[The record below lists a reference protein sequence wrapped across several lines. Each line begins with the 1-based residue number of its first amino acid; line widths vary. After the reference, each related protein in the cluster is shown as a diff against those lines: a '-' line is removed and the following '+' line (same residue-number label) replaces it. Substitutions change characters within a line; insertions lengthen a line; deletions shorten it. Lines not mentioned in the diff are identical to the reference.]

1 MHDAFLQMPLKQ
13 NLKVKKN
20 SSPPPADT
28 IAVVD
33 SSIHKAAL
41 IVPANANTGNKPL
54 FQQHLLKPQHIN
66 AQYSERF
73 TPDWFTLSLIAIIAL
88 FTWYKLFYHRMFL
101 QLTNA
106 FFSMATTNQIVRDE
120 SVLLQRASLNSSFIA
135 YLVGGLFLY
144 QVSVAGS
151 WQHPLLLSGFIRFIL
166 FALTIA
172 LAYSAQMIALRFL
185 SNIFNSERPA
195 ATYIFTIFL
204 FNMMAGLLLL
214 PIVILIAYA
223 PLEYRQFLIGS
234 GMAILVIFL
243 LYRYVRVFIIWTSLL
258 RAPVFYLFLYLC
270 AFEIAPL
277 LLIGKIA
284 LIQK

>member
-1 MHDAFLQMPLKQ
+1 MP
-13 NLKVKKN
+13 KKN
-20 SSPPPADT
+20 KLKNNKVEKSIPVDT
-28 IAVVD
+28 IA
-33 SSIHKAAL
+33 SIDTFVNKAVL
-41 IVPANANTGNKPL
+41 VIPPASASAEKPL
-54 FQQHLLKPQHIN
+54 FQHHVLQPKHIN

-135 YLVGGLFLY
+135 YLIGGLFLY
-144 QVSVAGS
+144 QISVAGN
-151 WQHPLLLSGFIRFIL
+151 WQHPLLLGGFIRFIL

-172 LAYSAQMIALRFL
+172 LVFSGQMIALRFM
-185 SNIFNSERPA
+185 SNIFDSERPA

-204 FNMMAGLLLL
+204 FNMMAGLILL
-214 PIVILIAYA
+214 PIVIFIAYS
-223 PLEYRQFLIGS
+223 PVEYRPFLIGL
-234 GMAILVIFL
+234 GMAILTAFL
-243 LYRYVRVFIIWTSLL
+243 IYRFVRAFIIWTSLL

-284 LIQK
+284 LIQR